1 MKGSNK
7 KSPAVPAGK
16 TKEPAKSVVKDR
28 TELPSEELDKV
39 SGGIRRVVKVVNGK
53 KY

>member
-1 MKGSNK
+1 MKDTGK
-7 KSPAVPAGK
+7 KSAPVPADKARGLAK
-16 TKEPAKSVVKDR
+16 TQKNERS
-28 TELPSEELDKV
+28 ELSQDELDKV